1 MRSYIFDTL
10 SRKFGVTGVFL
21 PEIGP
26 LALFIRYMSV
36 LVLASK
42 DSPIWLFSGLNLS
55 VGVEPGYTEE
65 RKRVV
70 RHHISS

>member
-36 LVLASK
+36 LVLA
-42 DSPIWLFSGLNLS
+42 ICF
-55 VGVEPGYTEE
+55 
-65 RKRVV
+65 
-70 RHHISS
+70 HIELAE